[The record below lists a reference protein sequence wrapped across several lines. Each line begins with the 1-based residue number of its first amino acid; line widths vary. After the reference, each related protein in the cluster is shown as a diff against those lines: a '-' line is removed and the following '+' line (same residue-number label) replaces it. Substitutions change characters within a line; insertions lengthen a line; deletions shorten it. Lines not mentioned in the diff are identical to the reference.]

1 MEATTS
7 NRNLLWSH
15 IDSVVQQLRKA
26 FEEKEC
32 ENVAQLLPELGNLY
46 CRWRCQYLLHFGAR
60 NGWLHICRELVF
72 HFGYSPIE
80 PTKHGISPVHV
91 AVAYGSL
98 DILHFLLSECRE
110 GCENRDA
117 AGRTPLHYASM
128 GGKVEVVTYLIT
140 VMHCNPN
147 TCTRQ
152 GSTPLHIACR
162 EGHFNVVK
170 CLIDDFNCN
179 PLGMNKHSF
188 SALSYAA
195 CYGHC
200 EVLCYLIDNC
210 NIEPSTYID
219 DHDNTLLHYACGGWL
234 LMTSIQK
241 ENPIIFND
249 FEALL
254 YLIYK
259 KQHTT
264 KMIETMNHETC
275 FEVAKYL
282 VNDLHLNPN
291 ALNSREESALFIA
304 CKSGYLQIVKFL
316 VSLGCSLHCQD
327 RYRNTVL
334 HNACRS
340 GNHNLVRFLSLEH
353 MLDLSAKNDEGMT
366 ALDIAARECG
376 DPKNATAIVEF
387 LIVEMKCDLSV
398 CWRKKTDQFTP
409 SFCSNA
415 LHWACMYGDVKL
427 VSYLIN
433 QCGINA
439 NCRLKQGESP
449 LHVACMAG
457 NIDIVKLLINH
468 FGCCST
474 VTDRK
479 GTNLLHVAVRNG
491 HLDVV
496 KYLLGLRKIDS
507 HLKTNMG
514 EGLLDM
520 VIQYDMLS
528 FFEAEVGF
536 AMETDKIA
544 RLHDMVLQKGISVLH
559 SEKKYNSEQ
568 VLMKGISSKVKYAE
582 CKYSSK
588 NEKGEVVKLLL
599 TRNILVV
606 LSDEEKIRLMHW
618 ACLHSETE
626 VMKYLVANEG
636 CDPLSHVTHSNLTT
650 FHRARNMSAIRF
662 LEDACLDLCLPELSG
677 FLGGTPLHHAAAC
690 GDLDVFSYLVYH
702 GCNPEA
708 RNWETNTPL
717 HIASLF
723 GELDIVRFLV
733 NVAKC
738 SITSKNAMNE
748 SPIDL
753 VYSNTYFSVNEMENF
768 IATLKYMCMV
778 SKNPE
783 NLEFDG
789 DSTFLLHYACK
800 VGQLDLLKHLVA
812 LGFSAKR
819 EISEGSL
826 PLHHASCLEVVQ
838 FLVEKCNAQFECK
851 DDCGN
856 TPLHYA
862 SSNGQLSIVQYL
874 VKYCNIVCENDS
886 GNIPLH
892 LACVQGNKSVVDF
905 LASNAPESVNYCNKD
920 GNSPLHLACRLAHPA
935 VVKLLLEKFHCH
947 LHILNKLGVTPVD
960 CAFISGEVDKQ
971 WEVPR
976 YLYHKHAATRYLK
989 KEDPV
994 HWASAEGDLET
1005 IKTLMSQNNFVFT
1018 RNENGFTPMHLA
1030 CRSGHLNVVKFL
1042 VSVKA
1047 DELVVRNKKGYTPL
1061 DLALIRGHVEVVM
1074 FILNDFDF
1082 NAAYWNPFVSIPLHN
1097 CCLQESLDLLKLLT
1111 EMYHWDINNQDHEL
1125 RYTPLMLATELGC
1138 FDIFEYLVTV
1148 CQCDVNLTNKDGR
1161 SALRIASAEGYLDMV
1176 QFLVEQ
1182 TECNCYSEDGKLS
1195 PLLLACA
1202 RGHLHIVDYFLK
1214 NDLYD
1219 PLTTWNDTTAVH
1231 IAAIGGHR
1239 HIIEYLNDNN
1249 YLKVSTITAYS
1260 ASVLHLLKSN
1270 ASTAAFLVSRG
1281 CDPNQ
1286 IDSDGMTPLYYAIM
1300 RGNIELVAYFVEKCN
1315 TIASTVSKTKPSALY
1330 FAAFHGHLQIVKYLV
1345 LGGHCLPDLNDPLP
1359 INAIQTAAIKGF
1371 EHVFEFLLKY
1381 SKPNDQC
1388 LTPEEETLFHLA
1400 CSSLSLSVIK
1410 KLLEIFSFS
1419 IEKTDSS
1426 GNNCLHKAAGNEKSG
1441 YAIFKYLVNNCN
1453 CNPKLGNNDGTT
1465 PLHFAVKNGN
1475 MKLIKFIVDECYSDK
1490 LTPSCGQA
1498 QNIPG
1503 NLCAAV
1509 NIADSNGYTP
1519 LHFACYFGHLE
1530 VVVYLITELNQPL
1543 NTVDSDNSTPLHLAC
1558 ACGHLDIVKYLVEQ
1572 HHTNPNVPNK
1582 YTNYPIHIACIQ
1594 GSLSL
1599 VQYLLEECKTTPTM
1613 KVVDGNNC
1621 LHLACIN
1628 NHENLV
1634 QYLVNN
1640 YSLLMLVKNK
1650 DGRTPLHES
1659 VLNGNFSI
1667 ATYLIK
1673 DKHCDPYQKDG
1684 LFGNNLVHLTAL
1696 APIEDLE
1703 FVQMLIDDYNIS
1715 CHEKGIGNNT
1725 ALHYACSKG
1734 HKALVRYLVEVKKCR
1749 IDHRNTSGNT
1759 PFHEAVLA
1767 GKLAVVKLLIETS
1780 VTDVNTVN
1788 RFGHTAV
1795 HIAAFSGQ
1803 KDILCYLMDNY
1814 NCDGNAKDKE
1824 GFTPIHYAC
1833 LNNQI
1838 QIVQCLIETYRCEVN
1853 VTDKLLSTP
1862 LHQACLR
1869 HNWKVVEY
1877 LIFSSHADPLI
1888 HPIDGRYS
1896 YETRPLG
1903 MIARY
1908 GTERLKETLRDY
1920 FITSCSE
1927 MIVPVE
1933 KVLQVFLLGD
1943 SGAGKT
1949 TLAANLEKRDGI
1961 WFRYFREV
1969 KGIESPTAGIVPIHV
1984 HSKNLGDIVLYDLAG
1999 HREFHS
2005 SHSAVMEHLLHDSP
2019 AIFVFLVNISKPINE
2034 IKDTLHYWI
2043 TFIQNEARN
2052 ILENSRLFV
2061 IGSHVDQVKADKNS
2075 LQVMATEISNLVT
2088 ERMNNTD
2095 IFIDVIFV
2103 NCLDYYSSSLKHF
2116 FSLFSTASYEV
2127 LKASP
2132 NMSITLHTRI
2142 LYSFLVTLKKY
2153 PAYSL
2158 CEIICFIRSSPNTSL
2173 PKDLHQLM
2181 EHLVILKQKG
2191 LIFILQDDDV
2201 IDHSMEDTTWV
2212 VVDKESLLSN
2222 VHGTL
2227 FTSTGF
2233 PRHRGIASDTGV
2245 ITQSTLENIFPDYDI
2260 SMLISFLK
2268 SLKFCIE
2275 INQAILKAVG
2285 SNLKVV
2291 AGKSVSPREKIF
2303 FFPSVIYRT
2312 RNHPDIVCNLPQS
2325 FKFGYCLRCK
2335 HEKHFMSNRFLHV
2348 LLLRLAYEYCTMDG
2362 ARDPQCIVWSTGIK
2376 WEDDSG
2382 ITTLVEMVG
2391 SSKAIILLLSYDDND
2406 DTRNILNLCRH
2417 RSRVIKDILYL
2428 KETFCCS
2435 SNEVEH
2441 CLLPERLICDYHPD
2455 YLSSIKL
2462 YPLERVA
2469 KSIVFGRTHVRDSEG
2484 QNSLD
2489 IVRYL
2494 RYEPYYGID
2503 QQPVFDSNQQ
2513 ESKVLNELIEKSV
2526 SNEHMTNSFVVDLA
2540 KNISRTFCP
2549 EILRIQRNTH
2559 EAILRNLQG
2568 NITDTRNCAEYI
2580 CEWMV
2585 ISGSNGGTYKCLK
2598 NCFDEYSIFCGNDI
2612 IVSICVC
2619 DCIL

>member
-1 MEATTS
+1 MEGITN

-15 IDSVVQQLRKA
+15 IDSVVEQLRKA

-32 ENVAQLLPELGNLY
+32 DNIPQLLPELSNPY

-60 NGWLHICRELVF
+60 NGWLHVCRELGCS
-72 HFGYSPIE
+72 FGYSPIE
-80 PTKHGISPVHV
+80 PSKHGISPVHV
-91 AVAYGSL
+91 AAAYGSL
-98 DILHFLLSECRE
+98 DILYFLLSECR
-110 GCENRDA
+110 GDCENRDA

-128 GGKVEVVTYLIT
+128 GGKVEVVKYLIR
-140 VMHCNPN
+140 VMHCNAN
-147 TCTRQ
+147 VSTSKGT
-152 GSTPLHIACR
+152 TPLQIACR

-179 PLGMNKHSF
+179 PLVMNRHSF
-188 SALSYAA
+188 TALSFAA
-195 CYGHC
+195 GYGHC

-210 NIEPSTYID
+210 NIDPSTCLD

-264 KMIETMNHETC
+264 KMIETMNHEAC

-282 VNDLHLNPN
+282 VNYLHLSPN

-316 VSLGCSLHCQD
+316 VSRGCSLNCQD
-327 RYRNTVL
+327 KYRNTVL

-340 GNHNLVRFLSLEH
+340 GNLDLVRFLSLEH

-366 ALDIAARECG
+366 ALDIAARECS
-376 DPKNATAIVEF
+376 DPKTATAIVEF
-387 LIVEMKCDLSV
+387 LIVKMKCDLSV

-415 LHWACMYGDVKL
+415 LHWVCMYGDVKL

-433 QCGINA
+433 QCVINA

-449 LHVACMAG
+449 LHIACMAG

-468 FGCCST
+468 FGCSST

-496 KYLLGLRKIDS
+496 KYLLGLGKIDS

-520 VIQYDMLS
+520 VIQYNMLS

-536 AMETDKIA
+536 ALETDEIA

-559 SEKKYNSEQ
+559 SEKKYNLEQ
-568 VLMKGISSKVKYAE
+568 VLIKGISSKVKYAE

-599 TRNILVV
+599 TQNVLVV
-606 LSDEEKIRLMHW
+606 LSDEEKITLMHW

-626 VMKYLVANEG
+626 LMKYLVAYEG

-650 FHRARNMSAIRF
+650 FHRARSMSAIRF
-662 LEDACLDLCLPELSG
+662 LEDTCLDLCLPELCG

-702 GCNPEA
+702 GSNPEA

-717 HIASLF
+717 HTASLF

-733 NVAKC
+733 NVVKC

-753 VYSNTYFSVNEMENF
+753 VYSNAYFSVNKMETF

-800 VGQLDLLKHLVA
+800 VGQVDLLKHLVA

-838 FLVEKCNAQFECK
+838 FLFEKCSAQSECK

-862 SSNGQLSIVQYL
+862 SSNGQLSIVRYL
-874 VKYCNIVCENDS
+874 VKHCNIECENDS

-905 LASNAPESVNYCNKD
+905 LASKAPESVNYCNKD

-947 LHILNKLGVTPVD
+947 LRILNKLGVTPVD

-976 YLYHKHAATRYLK
+976 YLYHKHAAMGYLK

-994 HWASAEGDLET
+994 HWASAEGDFES
-1005 IKTLMSQNNFVFT
+1005 IKTLMSQNNLVFT
-1018 RNENGFTPMHLA
+1018 QNENGFTPMHLA
-1030 CRSGHLNVVKFL
+1030 CRSGHLNVVKCL

-1074 FILNDFDF
+1074 FILNNFDF

-1111 EMYHWDINNQDHEL
+1111 EMYHWDINNQDHKL

-1148 CQCDVNLTNKDGR
+1148 CQCDVNLTNKNGH
-1161 SALRIASAEGYLDMV
+1161 SALHIASAEGYLDMV

-1182 TECNCYSEDGKLS
+1182 TECKCYSEDGKLT

-1239 HIIEYLNDNN
+1239 HIIEYLDDND
-1249 YLKVSTITAYS
+1249 YLKVSTLTTYNAS
-1260 ASVLHLLKSN
+1260 ALHLLKSN
-1270 ASTAAFLVSRG
+1270 ASTAAFLVSKG

-1286 IDSDGMTPLYYAIM
+1286 IDSDEMTPLYYASM

-1330 FAAFHGHLQIVKYLV
+1330 FAAFYGHLQIVKYLV

-1359 INAIQTAAIKGF
+1359 INAIQTAAIKGH

-1388 LTPEEETLFHLA
+1388 LTTEEETLFHLA
-1400 CSSLSLSVIK
+1400 CSSLSLPVIK

-1426 GNNCLHKAAGNEKSG
+1426 GNNCLHKAAGNKKSG
-1441 YAIFKYLVNNCN
+1441 YAIFMYLVNNCN
-1453 CNPKLGNNDGTT
+1453 CNPKLGNDDGTT
-1465 PLHFAVKNGN
+1465 PLHFAVKNN
-1475 MKLIKFIVDECYSDK
+1475 NTNLVNYILDECYSDK
-1490 LTPSCGQA
+1490 LPIPCVEA
-1498 QNIPG
+1498 QNTTEPY
-1503 NLCAAV
+1503 CAAV

-1519 LHFACYFGHLE
+1519 LHFACKAGHLNIVKYLVE
-1530 VVVYLITELNQPL
+1530 ERECDTTCLLTTSEITILHLATANGHLDIVKYLVSKRICDPDNAEKFGFASLHFACYFDHLEIVVYLITELNQPL
-1543 NTVDSDNSTPLHLAC
+1543 NTKDSDNNTPIHFAC
-1558 ACGHLDIVKYLVEQ
+1558 ECGHLEIVKYLVKQ
-1572 HHTNPNVPNK
+1572 HQANLNIPNK
-1582 YTNYPIHIACIQ
+1582 YRNYPIHLACIQ

-1599 VQYLLEECKTTPTM
+1599 VQYLLEECKSTPTL
-1613 KVVDGNNC
+1613 KNGNGNNC

-1628 NHENLV
+1628 NHENPV
-1634 QYLVNN
+1634 QYLVDN
-1640 YSLLMLVKNK
+1640 YSFLMLVKNK

-1659 VLNGNFSI
+1659 VLNGHFSI
-1667 ATYLIK
+1667 ARYLIK
-1673 DKHCDPYQKDG
+1673 DKHCDPHQKD
-1684 LFGNNLVHLTAL
+1684 GNNLVHLAAL

-1703 FVQMLIDDYNIS
+1703 FVQMLIDDFNIS
-1715 CHEKGIGNNT
+1715 CHEKGISNNT
-1725 ALHYACSKG
+1725 TLHYACRKG
-1734 HKALVRYLVEVKKCR
+1734 HQNIVMYLLNEKQCEIHQHLV
-1749 IDHRNTSGNT
+1749 ISQGNT
-1759 PFHEAVLA
+1759 PFHEAVLE
-1767 GKLAVVKLLIETS
+1767 GRLHIVKLMIEKYTIFADS
-1780 VTDVNTVN
+1780 VTRT
-1788 RFGHTAV
+1788 GKTAV
-1795 HIAAFSGQ
+1795 HIAAGEGHL
-1803 KDILCYLMDNY
+1803 DVLCYLIDKH
-1814 NCDGNAKDKE
+1814 NCDTSAKE
-1824 GFTPIHYAC
+1824 RSGYTPLHYAC
-1833 LNNQI
+1833 YNNQI
-1838 QIVQCLIETYRCEVN
+1838 EIVKCLIETYKCEVN
-1853 VTDKLLSTP
+1853 VTSILSSTP
-1862 LHQACLR
+1862 LHQACLC
-1869 HNWKVVEY
+1869 HNWEVVEY
-1877 LIFSSHADPLI
+1877 LILSSHADPLI
-1888 HPIDGRYS
+1888 HPNDES
-1896 YETRPLG
+1896 YGYKARPLG
-1903 MIARY
+1903 MIVRY
-1908 GTERLKETLRDY
+1908 GSERLKETLRDY
-1920 FITSCSE
+1920 FTTSHSE
-1927 MIVPVE
+1927 MIVPIE
-1933 KVLQVFLLGD
+1933 KILQVFLLGD

-2019 AIFVFLVNISKPINE
+2019 AIFVFLVDISKPINE
-2034 IKDTLHYWI
+2034 IKNTLHYWI

-2061 IGSHVDQVKADKNS
+2061 ISSHVDQVKADKNS
-2075 LQVMATEISNLVT
+2075 LQVMVTEISNLVT
-2088 ERMNNTD
+2088 ERMNNTH
-2095 IFIDVIFV
+2095 IFVDVIFV
-2103 NCLDYYSSSLKHF
+2103 NCLDYYSSALMRF
-2116 FSLFSTASYEV
+2116 FSLFTAASKEV

-2142 LYSFLVTLKKY
+2142 FYSFLKTLKER

-2158 CEIICFIRSSPNTSL
+2158 HDILRHSTQSSSNSL
-2173 PKDLHQLM
+2173 P
-2181 EHLVILKQKG
+2181 
-2191 LIFILQDDDV
+2191 
-2201 IDHSMEDTTWV
+2201 
-2212 VVDKESLLSN
+2212 
-2222 VHGTL
+2222 
-2227 FTSTGF
+2227 
-2233 PRHRGIASDTGV
+2233 
-2245 ITQSTLENIFPDYDI
+2245 
-2260 SMLISFLK
+2260 
-2268 SLKFCIE
+2268 
-2275 INQAILKAVG
+2275 
-2285 SNLKVV
+2285 
-2291 AGKSVSPREKIF
+2291 
-2303 FFPSVIYRT
+2303 
-2312 RNHPDIVCNLPQS
+2312 
-2325 FKFGYCLRCK
+2325 
-2335 HEKHFMSNRFLHV
+2335 
-2348 LLLRLAYEYCTMDG
+2348 
-2362 ARDPQCIVWSTGIK
+2362 
-2376 WEDDSG
+2376 
-2382 ITTLVEMVG
+2382 
-2391 SSKAIILLLSYDDND
+2391 
-2406 DTRNILNLCRH
+2406 RNIEELMKH
-2417 RSRVIKDILYL
+2417 
-2428 KETFCCS
+2428 
-2435 SNEVEH
+2435 
-2441 CLLPERLICDYHPD
+2441 LL
-2455 YLSSIKL
+2455 
-2462 YPLERVA
+2462 
-2469 KSIVFGRTHVRDSEG
+2469 
-2484 QNSLD
+2484 
-2489 IVRYL
+2489 
-2494 RYEPYYGID
+2494 
-2503 QQPVFDSNQQ
+2503 
-2513 ESKVLNELIEKSV
+2513 VL
-2526 SNEHMTNSFVVDLA
+2526 
-2540 KNISRTFCP
+2540 
-2549 EILRIQRNTH
+2549 
-2559 EAILRNLQG
+2559 
-2568 NITDTRNCAEYI
+2568 
-2580 CEWMV
+2580 
-2585 ISGSNGGTYKCLK
+2585 
-2598 NCFDEYSIFCGNDI
+2598 
-2612 IVSICVC
+2612 
-2619 DCIL
+2619 